1 MLVTSLVEK
10 LKFALEELQ
19 DGLVIGSHGLA
30 SPRESQIY
38 NDDG

>member
-19 DGLVIGSHGLA
+19 DGLAIGFHGLA
-30 SPRESQIY
+30 SRRESQVY
-38 NDDG
+38 NDEE